1 MAEIK
6 LNDINSA
13 METFLKKADE
23 VKLKKKDLMDN
34 MPQLL
39 QAIKMF
45 DRLQELYNSVTD
57 KDSPRAKNYFNLAQQ
72 IASIN
77 EGWQNAHQQ
86 VSREAFLAD
95 KEGAGFPNRLSK
107 EESEQLKKLMQ
118 SSKLKDFVEFL
129 DMESPQTYEKFKG
142 IVLQEAESMVGT
154 KVVQDALRDYYLA
167 TSSDISK
174 SNLSLREWL
183 SVKLADFI
191 ENINKDS
198 EDDSDKS
205 SGKKSVRASAED
217 ETLVQD
223 EEERQEKV
231 KTDQAVA
238 EIVKTSGKIDAA
250 LRKREPEKSKTKVK
264 VKSKPWKAPKGTWMG
279 DLMQLLKWGG
289 YLAGGV
295 AAMAAMLP
303 GITKAINYF
312 KETYKEGEEQK
323 KVLFA
328 KWDEVIERVKARQ
341 EEDLKRLSDKEAM
354 ERGMRERMK
363 LFTQLPGVADFFGG
377 NLSKD
382 KVSALDAYMTK
393 PKEERESLKSFFAN
407 TFGNLTG
414 AQKKILTALI
424 NGDEI
429 VDADLPFL
437 RDKVR
442 SGELG
447 RTILTVPDRLLN
459 PKTPEDYAQL
469 GVLKAEYNRKAQLA
483 QMAYLTP
490 MDEDVFKNKDDSFE
504 MRTRALVFNLIDK
517 PGETISKLFSQRRA
531 KNTNFANQFV
541 GLPEGFLKMSPDEQ
555 ARFLVE
561 NRSSDLWDRF
571 SRYGISDED
580 PLSVIGSTDPGLQ
593 EYLLGETFE
602 RNRSAA
608 RKRYP
613 NIVAAQEA
621 GSFEAMQKALSQD
634 SFLGKHEEFWQFQ
647 HPEVR
652 DRIARELLRT
662 QDMGSE
668 EAYFQ
673 NVNERMG
680 RQVGTIA
687 PQTVVNNYSTTQ
699 FNSYEVTDKTQDG
712 IN

>member
-154 KVVQDALRDYYLA
+154 KIVQDALRDYYLA

-295 AAMAAMLP
+295 AAMAAMIP
-303 GITKAINYF
+303 GIIKAINYF

-323 KVLFA
+323 KVLFT

-341 EEDLKRLSDKEAM
+341 EEDLKRLSDKEVM

-459 PKTPEDYAQL
+459 PKTFEDYAQL

-531 KNTNFANQFV
+531 KNTNFANQFA

-634 SFLGKHEEFWQFQ
+634 SFLGKHEAFWQFQ

-673 NVNERMG
+673 NLNERMG
-680 RQVGTIA
+680 HQVGTIA

-699 FNSYEVTDKTQDG
+699 FNSYEMTDKTQDG

>member
-107 EESEQLKKLMQ
+107 EESEQLRKLMQ

-142 IVLQEAESMVGT
+142 IVLQEAELMVGT
-154 KVVQDALRDYYLA
+154 KIVQDALRDYYLA

-205 SGKKSVRASAED
+205 SGKKSVRVSAED

-238 EIVKTSGKIDAA
+238 EIVKTSGKIDSA

-264 VKSKPWKAPKGTWMG
+264 VKSKPWRAPKGTWMG
-279 DLMQLLKWGG
+279 DLVQLLKWAG
-289 YLAGGV
+289 YLAGGIAAV
-295 AAMAAMLP
+295 AGVSNIIVDQIKRAREQQDLLKKNLDEY
-303 GITKAINYF
+303 I
-312 KETYKEGEEQK
+312 KERRADQARAEGA
-323 KVLFA
+323 VT
-328 KWDEVIERVKARQ
+328 
-341 EEDLKRLSDKEAM
+341 DKEAASKHM
-354 ERGMRERMK
+354 NKMLSDLKETRLLPK
-363 LFTQLPGVADFFGG
+363 NVTQDDITLFQSWATMPGNRKDLRKWIAEHIGSEDPEHLAILEAIARKQSTAFVPRTGSHAPYSLWIDPNVPDPESQISDAAMYTYGVEAKRRQIAWGTVQRKQWDSKYDAKNWGVARYVGIPYVLEGFRAGG
-377 NLSKD
+377 AAVRNWFADTYGDLDSEQIAKMSD
-382 KVSALDAYMTK
+382 SDLEKYALDANQKRWEKQLLRGGYIRDVDYD
-393 PKEERESLKSFFAN
+393 PQYSVG
-407 TFGNLTG
+407 TFHG
-414 AQKKILTALI
+414 
-424 NGDEI
+424 
-429 VDADLPFL
+429 
-437 RDKVR
+437 
-442 SGELG
+442 
-447 RTILTVPDRLLN
+447 VPDVVIGEVIRNSTNREFAKL
-459 PKTPEDYAQL
+459 
-469 GVLKAEYNRKAQLA
+469 RKAQ
-483 QMAYLTP
+483 QSGDQRQVY
-490 MDEDVFKNKDDSFE
+490 D
-504 MRTRALVFNLIDK
+504 ALK
-517 PGETISKLFSQRRA
+517 QTLFW
-531 KNTNFANQFV
+531 N
-541 GLPEGFLKMSPDEQ
+541 
-555 ARFLVE
+555 
-561 NRSSDLWDRF
+561 NR
-571 SRYGISDED
+571 
-580 PLSVIGSTDPGLQ
+580 V
-593 EYLLGETFE
+593 
-602 RNRSAA
+602 
-608 RKRYP
+608 
-613 NIVAAQEA
+613 
-621 GSFEAMQKALSQD
+621 GSFEDEQKLIGDILAYKDWGSDEGFVQNT
-634 SFLGKHEEFWQFQ
+634 K
-647 HPEVR
+647 
-652 DRIARELLRT
+652 DRTRFY
-662 QDMGSE
+662 DPSG
-668 EAYFQ
+668 
-673 NVNERMG
+673 ER
-680 RQVGTIA
+680 RQ

-699 FNSYEVTDKTQDG
+699 FNSYEMTDKTQDG

>member
-39 QAIKMF
+39 EAIKMF
-45 DRLQELYNSVTD
+45 DRLQQLYNSVSD

-95 KEGAGFPNRLSK
+95 KDGAGFPNRLSK
-107 EESEQLKKLMQ
+107 EESEQLRKLMQ

-167 TSSDISK
+167 TSHDISK

-191 ENINKDS
+191 ESINKDA
-198 EDDSDKS
+198 EEEPEKS
-205 SGKKSVRASAED
+205 SKRVYAAED
-217 ETLVQD
+217 ETLVKD

-238 EIVKTSGKIDAA
+238 EIVKTSGSIDAA
-250 LRKREPEKSKTKVK
+250 LKKKEPEKSQTKVK

-279 DLMQLLKWGG
+279 DLVQLLKWAG

-295 AAMAAMLP
+295 AAVAGLIP

-312 KETYKEGEEQK
+312 KDTYKEGEEQK

-341 EEDLKRLSDKEAM
+341 EEDLNRLSDKEAM
-354 ERGMRERMK
+354 ERGMRERMQI
-363 LFTQLPGVADFFGG
+363 FTQLPGVAEFFGG

-382 KVSALDAYMTK
+382 KVSAIDAYMTK

-407 TFGNLTG
+407 TFGSLTG

-424 NGDEI
+424 NGEDI
-429 VDADLPFL
+429 ADADLPFL
-437 RDKVR
+437 RDKVM

-447 RTILTVPDRLLN
+447 RTILTVPDKLIN
-459 PKTPEDYAQL
+459 PQTPEDYAQL
-469 GVLKAEYNRKAQLA
+469 GVLKAEYNRKAQLV
-483 QMAYLTP
+483 QMAYKTP
-490 MDEDVFKNKDDSFE
+490 ENEDVFGNKNDSFE
-504 MRTRALVFNLIDK
+504 MRTRALVDELTK
-517 PGETISKLFSQRRA
+517 RPGRTIRKLFEKRRA
-531 KNTNFANQFV
+531 TNNNFQNYYA
-541 GLPEGFLKMSPDEQ
+541 GLPDGFMDLSPDEQ
-555 ARFLVE
+555 AKFLIE
-561 NRSSDLWDRF
+561 SGYSDLWKRF
-571 SRYGISDED
+571 SRYGLSVED
-580 PLSVIGSTDPGLQ
+580 PLSVIGSTDPGVQ
-593 EYLLGETFE
+593 EYLLGEVFE
-602 RNRSAA
+602 KNREVA

-613 NIVAAQEA
+613 NIVAAQES
-621 GSFEAMQKALSQD
+621 GSFAQMQKAIASD
-634 SFLGKHEEFWQFQ
+634 MFLGKSPQYWEF
-647 HPEVR
+647 EDTAKR
-652 DRIARELLRT
+652 DRLARELLRT
-662 QDMGSE
+662 KDFGNE

-673 NVNERMG
+673 NINERVG
-680 RQVGTIA
+680 AQTGTIA
-687 PQTVVNNYSTTQ
+687 PTTVVNNYSTTQ
-699 FNSYEVTDKTQDG
+699 FNSYELTDKTQDG
-712 IN
+712 AN

>member
-13 METFLKKADE
+13 MATFLKKADE

-107 EESEQLKKLMQ
+107 EESEQLRKLMQ

-142 IVLQEAESMVGT
+142 IVLQEAELMVGT
-154 KVVQDALRDYYLA
+154 KIVQDALRDYYLA

-205 SGKKSVRASAED
+205 SGKKSVRVSAED

-238 EIVKTSGKIDAA
+238 EIVKTSGKIDSA

-264 VKSKPWKAPKGTWMG
+264 VKSKPWRAPKGTWMG
-279 DLMQLLKWGG
+279 DLVQLLKWAG
-289 YLAGGV
+289 YLAGGIAAV
-295 AAMAAMLP
+295 A
-303 GITKAINYF
+303 GVSNIIVDQIK
-312 KETYKEGEEQK
+312 
-323 KVLFA
+323 
-328 KWDEVIERVKARQ
+328 KAREQ
-341 EEDLKRLSDKEAM
+341 QDLLKKNLDEYIKERRADQARAEGAVTDKEAASKHM
-354 ERGMRERMK
+354 NKMLSDLKETRLLPK
-363 LFTQLPGVADFFGG
+363 NVTQDDITLFQSWAAMPGNRKYLRKWIAEQIGYEDPEQLAILEAIARKQSTAFVPRTGSHAPYSLWIDPNVPDPESQISDAAMYTYGVEAKRRQIAWGTVQRKQWDSKYDAKNWGVARYVGIPYVLEGFRAGG
-377 NLSKD
+377 AAVRNWFADTYGDLDSEQIAKMSD
-382 KVSALDAYMTK
+382 SDLEKYALDANQKRWEKQLLRGGYIRDVDYD
-393 PKEERESLKSFFAN
+393 PQYSVG
-407 TFGNLTG
+407 TFHG
-414 AQKKILTALI
+414 
-424 NGDEI
+424 
-429 VDADLPFL
+429 
-437 RDKVR
+437 
-442 SGELG
+442 
-447 RTILTVPDRLLN
+447 VPDVVIGEVIHNSTNMEFAKL
-459 PKTPEDYAQL
+459 
-469 GVLKAEYNRKAQLA
+469 RKAQQSGDPRQVYDA
-483 QMAYLTP
+483 LTQ
-490 MDEDVFKNKDDSFE
+490 
-504 MRTRALVFNLIDK
+504 T
-517 PGETISKLFSQRRA
+517 LFW
-531 KNTNFANQFV
+531 N
-541 GLPEGFLKMSPDEQ
+541 
-555 ARFLVE
+555 
-561 NRSSDLWDRF
+561 NR
-571 SRYGISDED
+571 
-580 PLSVIGSTDPGLQ
+580 V
-593 EYLLGETFE
+593 
-602 RNRSAA
+602 
-608 RKRYP
+608 
-613 NIVAAQEA
+613 
-621 GSFEAMQKALSQD
+621 GSFEDEQKLIGDILAYKDWGSDEGFVQNT
-634 SFLGKHEEFWQFQ
+634 K
-647 HPEVR
+647 
-652 DRIARELLRT
+652 DRTRFY
-662 QDMGSE
+662 DPSG
-668 EAYFQ
+668 
-673 NVNERMG
+673 ER
-680 RQVGTIA
+680 RQ
-687 PQTVVNNYSTTQ
+687 PQTVVNHYSTTQ
-699 FNSYEVTDKTQDG
+699 FNSYEMTDKTQDG

>member
-77 EGWQNAHQQ
+77 EGWQNVHQQ

-107 EESEQLKKLMQ
+107 EESEQLRKLMQ

-154 KVVQDALRDYYLA
+154 KIVQDALRDYYLA

-198 EDDSDKS
+198 EDDSDNA
-205 SGKKSVRASAED
+205 SGKKSVRVSAED

-279 DLMQLLKWGG
+279 DLMQLLKWAG
-289 YLAGGV
+289 YLAGGIAAV
-295 AAMAAMLP
+295 AGVTSLIAGQIRKAIEYQKEIKEAIDKYTKDRNADEGRASSMVDPEEIQNIREEAKKREERDKEVGIDMSSITLP
-303 GITKAINYF
+303 GSGLSTVESWVGSLGGIS
-312 KETYKEGEEQK
+312 
-323 KVLFA
+323 VLHG
-328 KWDEVIERVKARQ
+328 Q
-341 EEDLKRLSDKEAM
+341 HLGLKHLAGLAAGIGQS
-354 ERGMRERMK
+354 
-363 LFTQLPGVADFFGG
+363 GG
-377 NLSKD
+377 IIGGLE
-382 KVSALDAYMTK
+382 L
-393 PKEERESLKSFFAN
+393 
-407 TFGNLTG
+407 
-414 AQKKILTALI
+414 
-424 NGDEI
+424 
-429 VDADLPFL
+429 FL
-437 RDKVR
+437 RRHK
-442 SGELG
+442 G
-447 RTILTVPDRLLN
+447 
-459 PKTPEDYAQL
+459 
-469 GVLKAEYNRKAQLA
+469 
-483 QMAYLTP
+483 
-490 MDEDVFKNKDDSFE
+490 
-504 MRTRALVFNLIDK
+504 
-517 PGETISKLFSQRRA
+517 
-531 KNTNFANQFV
+531 
-541 GLPEGFLKMSPDEQ
+541 
-555 ARFLVE
+555 
-561 NRSSDLWDRF
+561 
-571 SRYGISDED
+571 
-580 PLSVIGSTDPGLQ
+580 
-593 EYLLGETFE
+593 
-602 RNRSAA
+602 
-608 RKRYP
+608 
-613 NIVAAQEA
+613 
-621 GSFEAMQKALSQD
+621 ALSLAAHQ
-634 SFLGKHEEFWQFQ
+634 KPVRYQF
-647 HPEVR
+647 
-652 DRIARELLRT
+652 
-662 QDMGSE
+662 
-668 EAYFQ
+668 
-673 NVNERMG
+673 
-680 RQVGTIA
+680 
-687 PQTVVNNYSTTQ
+687 
-699 FNSYEVTDKTQDG
+699 
-712 IN
+712 

>member
-154 KVVQDALRDYYLA
+154 KIVQDALRDYYLA

-205 SGKKSVRASAED
+205 SGKKSVQVSAED

-264 VKSKPWKAPKGTWMG
+264 VKSKHWKAPKGTWMG
-279 DLMQLLKWGG
+279 DLMQLLKWAG
-289 YLAGGV
+289 YLAGGIAAV
-295 AAMAAMLP
+295 AGVTSLIAGQIRKAIEYQKEIKEAIDKYTKDRNADEGRASSMVDPEEIQNIREEAKKREERDKEVGIDMSSITLP
-303 GITKAINYF
+303 GSGLSTVESWVGSDGNM
-312 KETYKEGEEQK
+312 
-323 KVLFA
+323 VSRLA
-328 KWDEVIERVKARQ
+328 KDVVGTTLGISYN
-341 EEDLKRLSDKEAM
+341 RLSVAE
-354 ERGMRERMK
+354 
-363 LFTQLPGVADFFGG
+363 GVKHQSNATIHPNTAAGG
-377 NLSKD
+377 ARILRTDEYANPENNNLSPEARYARGVEARRRMNALSYFVRPEWSVVRDAEQDLGVVGKGINKIPYGDDVYKWTVGFLAGARNYLSPRTRGGKSLDELYKMSDSELERYALEQFGDDWLSSWYYTGYTADYKLEPANSIRPSKTLSDAALGELIYSSKD
-382 KVSALDAYMTK
+382 RRFKA
-393 PKEERESLKSFFAN
+393 
-407 TFGNLTG
+407 
-414 AQKKILTALI
+414 
-424 NGDEI
+424 
-429 VDADLPFL
+429 L
-437 RDKVR
+437 RDAQR
-442 SGELG
+442 SGEPSK
-447 RTILTVPDRLLN
+447 VY
-459 PKTPEDYAQL
+459 EA
-469 GVLKAEYNRKAQLA
+469 LKS
-483 QMAYLTP
+483 T
-490 MDEDVFKNKDDSFE
+490 FK
-504 MRTRALVFNLIDK
+504 
-517 PGETISKLFSQRRA
+517 G
-531 KNTNFANQFV
+531 TNHKV
-541 GLPEGFLKMSPDEQ
+541 
-555 ARFLVE
+555 
-561 NRSSDLWDRF
+561 
-571 SRYGISDED
+571 
-580 PLSVIGSTDPGLQ
+580 
-593 EYLLGETFE
+593 
-602 RNRSAA
+602 
-608 RKRYP
+608 
-613 NIVAAQEA
+613 
-621 GSFEAMQKALSQD
+621 GSFEEEKDIIQD
-634 SFLGKHEEFWQFQ
+634 ILDYKDWGTDEGFIYNAS
-647 HPEVR
+647 R
-652 DRIARELLRT
+652 RT
-662 QDMGSE
+662 EG
-668 EAYFQ
+668 Y
-673 NVNERMG
+673 R
-680 RQVGTIA
+680 

-699 FNSYEVTDKTQDG
+699 FNSYEMTDKTQDG

>member
-154 KVVQDALRDYYLA
+154 KIVKDALRDYYLA

-205 SGKKSVRASAED
+205 SGNKSVRASAED
-217 ETLVQD
+217 ETLIQD

-231 KTDQAVA
+231 KTDQSVA
-238 EIVKTSGKIDAA
+238 EIVKTSGKIDSA

-264 VKSKPWKAPKGTWMG
+264 VKSKPWRAPKGTWMD
-279 DLMQLLKWGG
+279 DLVQLLKWAG
-289 YLAGGV
+289 YLAGGIAAV
-295 AAMAAMLP
+295 AGLSNIIVDQIKRAREQQDLLKKNLDEY
-303 GITKAINYF
+303 I
-312 KETYKEGEEQK
+312 KERRADQARAEGA
-323 KVLFA
+323 VT
-328 KWDEVIERVKARQ
+328 
-341 EEDLKRLSDKEAM
+341 DKEAASKHM
-354 ERGMRERMK
+354 NKMLSDLKETRLLPNNVSSSDITMFQSWATMPGNRKDLRKWIAEQIGSEDPEYLAILEAIARKQSTAFVPRTGSHAPYSLWIDPNVPDPESQISDAAMYTYGVEAKRRQIAWGTVQREQWDSK
-363 LFTQLPGVADFFGG
+363 YDAKNWGVARYVGIPYVLEGFRAGG
-377 NLSKD
+377 AAVRNWFADTYGDLDSKQIAEMSD
-382 KVSALDAYMTK
+382 SDLEKYALDANQKRWEKQLLRGGYIRDVDYD
-393 PKEERESLKSFFAN
+393 PQYSVG
-407 TFGNLTG
+407 TFHG
-414 AQKKILTALI
+414 
-424 NGDEI
+424 
-429 VDADLPFL
+429 
-437 RDKVR
+437 
-442 SGELG
+442 
-447 RTILTVPDRLLN
+447 VPDVVVGEVIHNSTNREFAKL
-459 PKTPEDYAQL
+459 
-469 GVLKAEYNRKAQLA
+469 RKAQ
-483 QMAYLTP
+483 QSGDPRQVY
-490 MDEDVFKNKDDSFE
+490 D
-504 MRTRALVFNLIDK
+504 ALKQTLYW
-517 PGETISKLFSQRRA
+517 G
-531 KNTNFANQFV
+531 
-541 GLPEGFLKMSPDEQ
+541 
-555 ARFLVE
+555 
-561 NRSSDLWDRF
+561 NR
-571 SRYGISDED
+571 
-580 PLSVIGSTDPGLQ
+580 V
-593 EYLLGETFE
+593 
-602 RNRSAA
+602 
-608 RKRYP
+608 
-613 NIVAAQEA
+613 
-621 GSFEAMQKALSQD
+621 GSFEDEQKLIGDILSYKDWGSDEGFVQNT
-634 SFLGKHEEFWQFQ
+634 K
-647 HPEVR
+647 
-652 DRIARELLRT
+652 DRTRFY
-662 QDMGSE
+662 DPSG
-668 EAYFQ
+668 
-673 NVNERMG
+673 ER
-680 RQVGTIA
+680 RQ

-699 FNSYEVTDKTQDG
+699 FNSYEMTDKTQDG

>member
-6 LNDINSA
+6 LNDINFA

-154 KVVQDALRDYYLA
+154 KIVKDALRDYYLA

-205 SGKKSVRASAED
+205 SGNKSVRASAED
-217 ETLVQD
+217 ETLIQD

-238 EIVKTSGKIDAA
+238 EIVKTSGKIDSA

-264 VKSKPWKAPKGTWMG
+264 VKSKPWRAPKGTWMG
-279 DLMQLLKWGG
+279 DLVQLLKWAG
-289 YLAGGV
+289 YLAGGIV
-295 AAMAAMLP
+295 AVAGVSNIIVDQIKRARKQQDLLKKNLDEYIKERRADQARAEGAVTDKEAASKHMNKMLSDLKETRLLPNVSSSDITMFQSWATMPGSKKELRKWISEYIGSEDPEYLAILEAIARKQSTAFVPRKGNSAPYSIWVDPNIPDPESPISDAAMYTYGVESKRRQIAWGTVQRKQWDAKYDAKNWGYARYTGVPYVFEGLRAGGAVVRNWFADTYGDLDSEQLAKMSNSELEQYALQANQKRWEKQLLRDGYIKDVDYDP
-303 GITKAINYF
+303 QYSVGTINGVPDLAIGEVIYNSKGRDFAKLRNAQKSGDPRQVYDALKQTVHWRIGTF
-312 KETYKEGEEQK
+312 EEEQK
-323 KVLFA
+323 
-328 KWDEVIERVKARQ
+328 VINDILAY
-341 EEDLKRLSDKEAM
+341 
-354 ERGMRERMK
+354 
-363 LFTQLPGVADFFGG
+363 
-377 NLSKD
+377 KD
-382 KVSALDAYMTK
+382 WGSY
-393 PKEERESLKSFFAN
+393 
-407 TFGNLTG
+407 
-414 AQKKILTALI
+414 
-424 NGDEI
+424 
-429 VDADLPFL
+429 
-437 RDKVR
+437 
-442 SGELG
+442 
-447 RTILTVPDRLLN
+447 
-459 PKTPEDYAQL
+459 
-469 GVLKAEYNRKAQLA
+469 
-483 QMAYLTP
+483 
-490 MDEDVFKNKDDSFE
+490 
-504 MRTRALVFNLIDK
+504 
-517 PGETISKLFSQRRA
+517 
-531 KNTNFANQFV
+531 
-541 GLPEGFLKMSPDEQ
+541 EGFVQNTK
-555 ARFLVE
+555 
-561 NRSSDLWDRF
+561 DRTKF
-571 SRYGISDED
+571 YD
-580 PLSVIGSTDPGLQ
+580 PSG
-593 EYLLGETFE
+593 
-602 RNRSAA
+602 
-608 RKRYP
+608 
-613 NIVAAQEA
+613 
-621 GSFEAMQKALSQD
+621 
-634 SFLGKHEEFWQFQ
+634 
-647 HPEVR
+647 
-652 DRIARELLRT
+652 DR
-662 QDMGSE
+662 
-668 EAYFQ
+668 
-673 NVNERMG
+673 
-680 RQVGTIA
+680 RQ

-699 FNSYEVTDKTQDG
+699 FNSYEMTDKTQDG

>member
-13 METFLKKADE
+13 MDSFLKKADE
-23 VKLKKKDLMDN
+23 VKLRKKDLMDN

-45 DRLQELYNSVTD
+45 DRLQELYNSVSD

-86 VSREAFLAD
+86 ISREAFLAD
-95 KEGAGFPNRLSK
+95 REGAGSPNRLSK
-107 EESEQLKKLMQ
+107 EESEQLRKLMQ

-142 IVLQEAESMVGT
+142 IVLQEAESTVGT

-167 TSSDISK
+167 TSHDISK

-183 SVKLADFI
+183 SVKLADFV
-191 ENINKDS
+191 ESINKDAEEES
-198 EDDSDKS
+198 KDKPKGKPFSDD
-205 SGKKSVRASAED
+205 
-217 ETLVQD
+217 TLVQD

-238 EIVKTSGKIDAA
+238 EIVKTSGKIDSA
-250 LRKREPEKSKTKVK
+250 LRKKEPEKSQTKVK

-279 DLMQLLKWGG
+279 DLVQLLKWAG

-295 AAMAAMLP
+295 AAVAGLIP

-341 EEDLKRLSDKEAM
+341 EEDLARLSDKDAM
-354 ERGMRERMK
+354 ARGMRERMQI
-363 LFTQLPGVADFFGG
+363 FTQLPGVEELFGG
-377 NLSKD
+377 KLTKD
-382 KVSALDAYMTK
+382 KVSELDAYMTK
-393 PKEERESLKSFFAN
+393 PKEERESLKTFFAN
-407 TFGNLTG
+407 TFGNLTRT
-414 AQKKILTALI
+414 QKRILTALI

-442 SGELG
+442 SGEFG
-447 RTILTVPDRLLN
+447 RTILTVPDRLIN
-459 PKTPEDYAQL
+459 PQTPEDYAQL

-483 QMAYLTP
+483 QMAYPTP
-490 MDEDVFKNKDDSFE
+490 MEEDLWGDREERFGLRVHNRINQLFDDPLKFLATARDVNK
-504 MRTRALVFNLIDK
+504 
-517 PGETISKLFSQRRA
+517 A
-531 KNTNFANQFV
+531 KNYNFFTPAV
-541 GLPEGFLKMSPDEQ
+541 LPEGFSDMTPDEQ
-555 ARFLVE
+555 SRYLIE
-561 NRSSDLWDRF
+561 NKYEDLWYRF
-571 SRYGISDED
+571 DRYGISKED
-580 PLSVIGSTDPGLQ
+580 PLSVVGSTDPGAA
-593 EYLLGETFE
+593 EYLLGEIFE
-602 RNRSAA
+602 RNRDRA

-613 NIVAAQEA
+613 NIVAAQES
-621 GSFEAMQKALSQD
+621 GSFEQMQRAIASDKL
-634 SFLGKHEEFWQFQ
+634 LGKSPQYWEFED
-647 HPEVR
+647 PNTR
-652 DRIARELLRT
+652 DRLARELLRT
-662 QDMGSE
+662 KDFGSE

-673 NVNERMG
+673 NINERIG
-680 RQVGTIA
+680 HRTGTIA
-687 PQTVVNNYSTTQ
+687 PTTVVNNYSTTQ
-699 FNSYEVTDKTQDG
+699 FNSYELTDKTQVG
-712 IN
+712 EN

>member
-107 EESEQLKKLMQ
+107 EESEQLRKLMQ

-142 IVLQEAESMVGT
+142 IVLQEAELMVGT
-154 KVVQDALRDYYLA
+154 KIVQDALRDYYLA

-205 SGKKSVRASAED
+205 SGKKSVRVSAED

-238 EIVKTSGKIDAA
+238 EIVKTSGKIDSA

-264 VKSKPWKAPKGTWMG
+264 VKSKPWRAPKGTWMG
-279 DLMQLLKWGG
+279 DLVQLLKWAG
-289 YLAGGV
+289 YLAGGIAAV
-295 AAMAAMLP
+295 AGVSNIIVDQIKRAREQQDLLKKNLDEY
-303 GITKAINYF
+303 I
-312 KETYKEGEEQK
+312 KERRADQARAEGS
-323 KVLFA
+323 VT
-328 KWDEVIERVKARQ
+328 
-341 EEDLKRLSDKEAM
+341 DKEAASKHM
-354 ERGMRERMK
+354 NKMLSDLKETRLLPK
-363 LFTQLPGVADFFGG
+363 NVTQDDITLFQSWATMPGNRKDLRKWIAEHIGSEDPEHLAILEAIARKQSTAFVPRTGSHAPYSLWIDPNVPDPESQISDAAMYTYGVEAKRRQIAWGTVQRKQWDSKYDAKNWGVARYVGIPYVLEGFRAGG
-377 NLSKD
+377 AAVRNWFADTYGDLDSEQIAKMSD
-382 KVSALDAYMTK
+382 SDLEKYALDANQKRWEKQLLRGGYIRDVDYD
-393 PKEERESLKSFFAN
+393 PQYSVG
-407 TFGNLTG
+407 TFHG
-414 AQKKILTALI
+414 
-424 NGDEI
+424 
-429 VDADLPFL
+429 
-437 RDKVR
+437 
-442 SGELG
+442 
-447 RTILTVPDRLLN
+447 VPDVVIGEVIHNSTNREFVKL
-459 PKTPEDYAQL
+459 
-469 GVLKAEYNRKAQLA
+469 RKAQ
-483 QMAYLTP
+483 QSGDPRQVY
-490 MDEDVFKNKDDSFE
+490 D
-504 MRTRALVFNLIDK
+504 ALK
-517 PGETISKLFSQRRA
+517 QTLFW
-531 KNTNFANQFV
+531 N
-541 GLPEGFLKMSPDEQ
+541 
-555 ARFLVE
+555 
-561 NRSSDLWDRF
+561 NR
-571 SRYGISDED
+571 
-580 PLSVIGSTDPGLQ
+580 V
-593 EYLLGETFE
+593 
-602 RNRSAA
+602 
-608 RKRYP
+608 
-613 NIVAAQEA
+613 
-621 GSFEAMQKALSQD
+621 GSFEDEQKLIGDILAYKDWGSDEGFVQNT
-634 SFLGKHEEFWQFQ
+634 K
-647 HPEVR
+647 
-652 DRIARELLRT
+652 DRTRFY
-662 QDMGSE
+662 DPSG
-668 EAYFQ
+668 
-673 NVNERMG
+673 ER
-680 RQVGTIA
+680 RQ

-699 FNSYEVTDKTQDG
+699 FNSYEMTDKTQDG

>member
-107 EESEQLKKLMQ
+107 EESEQLRKLMQ

-154 KVVQDALRDYYLA
+154 KIVQDALRDYYLA

-205 SGKKSVRASAED
+205 SGKKSVRVSAED

-238 EIVKTSGKIDAA
+238 EIVKTSGKIDSA

-363 LFTQLPGVADFFGG
+363 LFTQLPGVSDFFGG

-504 MRTRALVFNLIDK
+504 MRTRALVDELTK
-517 PGETISKLFSQRRA
+517 RPGKTISKLFAQRRA

-541 GLPEGFLKMSPDEQ
+541 GLTEGFLKMSPDEQ

-561 NRSSDLWDRF
+561 NRSSDLWNRF

-602 RNRSAA
+602 RNRDAA

-634 SFLGKHEEFWQFQ
+634 SFLGKHEAFWQFQ

-680 RQVGTIA
+680 RQVGTIT

-699 FNSYEVTDKTQDG
+699 FNSYEMTDKTQDG